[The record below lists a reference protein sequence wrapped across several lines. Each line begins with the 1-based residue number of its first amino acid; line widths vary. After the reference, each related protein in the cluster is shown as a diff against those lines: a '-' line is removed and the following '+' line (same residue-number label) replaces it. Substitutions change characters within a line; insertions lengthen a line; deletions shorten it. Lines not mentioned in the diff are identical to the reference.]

1 VANKRVVDGQDTLA
15 RLESTWKA
23 IIDQDEYPT
32 LAEFARRAQISY
44 TALCHRY
51 TDWAEKVRTRRD
63 KKHGTR
69 KKSPVTLSKASAR
82 SLAEALDQ
90 VTELR
95 KSNLSLRRELE
106 EAKEEIIRL
115 REVAARGQ
123 SAEEENERW
132 RGLLLDLEDQLK
144 LIGVP
149 QNKIVHL
156 WELISKHIRVIRP
169 PY

>member
-1 VANKRVVDGQDTLA
+1 VANKRVVDGQDTQA
-15 RLESTWKA
+15 RLENTWNA
-23 IIDQDEYPT
+23 IVDQDEHSS

-51 TDWAEKVRTRRD
+51 SDWADRVRTRRD
-63 KKHGTR
+63 KKHGAR

-82 SLAEALDQ
+82 SLTEALDQ

-95 KSNLSLRRELE
+95 KTNLSLRRELE
-106 EAKEEIIRL
+106 NAQEEIGRL
-115 REVAARGQ
+115 RDVAGRGET
-123 SAEEENERW
+123 AEEENERW

-149 QNKIVHL
+149 QNKIVQL
-156 WELISKHIRVIRP
+156 WELISKQIRVTRS
-169 PY
+169 